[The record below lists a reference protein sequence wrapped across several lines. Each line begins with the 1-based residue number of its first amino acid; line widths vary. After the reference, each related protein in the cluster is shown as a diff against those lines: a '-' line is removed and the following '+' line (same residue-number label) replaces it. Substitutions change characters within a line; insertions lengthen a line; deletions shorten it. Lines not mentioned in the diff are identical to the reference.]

1 MKVFRLW
8 SNLLCLFSF
17 VGLTASAIIKWQCK
31 MIILIWILNVIIFT
45 YRSQRLPLMLINVH
59 IISLLYIYTPANLL
73 GKWTMVGGKNART
86 CQACHANIVTGSS
99 EKCRPKG
106 FSETVN
112 KFEFENY
119 INIITHKQY
128 IEYGW

>member
-8 SNLLCLFSF
+8 SNLFCLFCF
-17 VGLTASAIIKWQCK
+17 VSTSTIIKWQCK
-31 MIILIWILNVIIFT
+31 MIILMRIFNVIIFT

-59 IISLLYIYTPANLL
+59 IISFTFIYLPISLESEQWL
-73 GKWTMVGGKNART
+73 GENART

-106 FSETVN
+106 FSETVDRRTNTPMN
-112 KFEFENY
+112 KKWKRIATLNLMLFFS
-119 INIITHKQY
+119 
-128 IEYGW
+128 